1 MKKKMF
7 LMEVANKSKKK
18 KPAKDEMKRV
28 RKKNLS
34 NKQLNIF
41 PLKYIGH
48 RISKD
53 NFLKAYFS
61 CELSN

>member
-1 MKKKMF
+1 
-7 LMEVANKSKKK
+7 MEVANKSKKK

-28 RKKNLS
+28 RKKNLN

-61 CELSN
+61 CELS